1 MCYLVGMLIPIL
13 LLIVGF
19 VGLYFGAEWL
29 VKGSSSL
36 ARATGIRPVI
46 IALTIVAFGTSAP
59 EFVVSFSASLHQTAN
74 FAVGTIIGSVIANI
88 GLILG
93 ISALIRPIHIEF
105 RLLKKEIPIM
115 LFCEGLFLLFAWNLK
130 LGRIEGG
137 ILFAGFIL
145 FNWYCIREAKRNIQA
160 EKERVKKEYDEYVE
174 RRRSRKGFNILFIIL
189 GLVALVGGSQ
199 LVIRGAITLA
209 TIFEIS
215 PFIIAASIV
224 AFGTSLPELA
234 TSAIATYRKEFDIS
248 VGNVLGSNIFNILMC
263 IGGAA
268 LATPLIVEPSVVRID
283 ALIMVGFSLLL
294 SLFMWTRRRIG
305 RLEGVILLLAY
316 VAYMTYLYTQ

>member
-1 MCYLVGMLIPIL
+1 MCYLGIMLIPIL
-13 LLIVGF
+13 LLIGGF
-19 VGLYFGAEWL
+19 VGLFFGAEWL

-59 EFVVSFSASLHQTAN
+59 EFVVSFSASLHQNAN
-74 FAVGTIIGSVIANI
+74 FAVGNIIGSVIANI

-93 ISALIRPIHIEF
+93 ISALIRPIKIEF

-115 LFCEGLFLLFAWNLK
+115 LFCEGLFLLFAWNLEI
-130 LGRIEGG
+130 GRIEGG

-145 FNWYCIREAKRNIQA
+145 FIWYCIREARRNIQA

-174 RRRSRKGFNILFIIL
+174 RRGSKKGFNILFIVL
-189 GLVALVGGSQ
+189 GLAALVGGSQ
-199 LVIRGAITLA
+199 LVIQGAITLA

-215 PFIIAASIV
+215 PFVIAASIV

-234 TSAIATYRKEFDIS
+234 TSAMAAYRKEFDIS

-268 LATPLIVEPSVVRID
+268 LAMPLIVKSSVIRID
-283 ALIMVGFSLLL
+283 ALIMIGFSLLL

-305 RLEGVILLLAY
+305 RPEGIILLLAY
-316 VAYMTYLYTQ
+316 AAYMTYLYTQ